1 MILVCGLTLWAGTIP
16 VAAATPSPRAQVV
29 PSKVAIRGKATV
41 IASNLQ
47 PHATVTLLFAVPNLR
62 SHRVERLLGI
72 THADAHGSIRVTVSI
87 PLVTT
92 CGAASMYVVSALTPN
107 NLRAGFTL
115 TGCKAGAK
123 RTAPPPPP
131 HKP

>member
-1 MILVCGLTLWAGTIP
+1 MCALTLWVGTIP
-16 VAAATPSPRAQVV
+16 ATAATSTPRAQVL

-47 PHATVTLLFAVPNLR
+47 PHATVTLLFAVPDLK

-72 THADAHGSIRVTVSI
+72 THADANGKIRVTVSI

-107 NLRAGFTL
+107 NLRA
-115 TGCKAGAK
+115 
-123 RTAPPPPP
+123 
-131 HKP
+131 H